1 MTIRAHFNGTVIV
14 PDEPVDL
21 PADTALELEVKR
33 TNGLSPEVAAAME
46 AVRDPADMVRRL
58 AALSEFVTHGVV
70 GADIPDEMLRRE
82 HIYGDSGR

>member
-21 PADTALELEVKR
+21 
-33 TNGLSPEVAAAME
+33 
-46 AVRDPADMVRRL
+46 PADMVRRL

-70 GADIPDEMLRRE
+70 GADIPDEMLCRK